1 MSDKKNI
8 KFTKDELESLENI
21 QTTYRDVT
29 AELGQLEIRKIRLS
43 QQEDLMEQRIEALKK
58 NFVDT
63 QKSEKEFV
71 STITKKYGDGAL
83 DPQTGEYILRETSKK

>member
-29 AELGQLEIRKIRLS
+29 AELGQLEIQKIRLS
-43 QQEDLMEQRIEALKK
+43 QQED
-58 NFVDT
+58 
-63 QKSEKEFV
+63 
-71 STITKKYGDGAL
+71 
-83 DPQTGEYILRETSKK
+83 